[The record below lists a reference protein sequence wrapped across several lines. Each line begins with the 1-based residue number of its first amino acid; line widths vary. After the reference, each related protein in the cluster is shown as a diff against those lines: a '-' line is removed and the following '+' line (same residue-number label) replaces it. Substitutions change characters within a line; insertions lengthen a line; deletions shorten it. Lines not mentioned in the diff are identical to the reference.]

1 MDYQPAA
8 GTLLDAGCAG
18 AVDLYRRSVSAERIQ
33 DGGHRAPLQLPPMR
47 TAVALGSNLGDRLE
61 NLRAARREIIEL
73 DQIRP
78 PVLSSGIYET
88 EPVDCEPGASKFLN
102 TVIEFDFEGDPAQL
116 LEKLVRIEES
126 LGRKRD
132 HPKNVSRK
140 IDIDLLYCGDQQIDN
155 ERLQL
160 PHLRMHLRK
169 FVLRPLADIHPE
181 LVLPGQTRT
190 VRELLAELKEPGV
203 VVRLANNC

>member
-1 MDYQPAA
+1 
-8 GTLLDAGCAG
+8 
-18 AVDLYRRSVSAERIQ
+18 
-33 DGGHRAPLQLPPMR
+33 MR

-61 NLRAARREIIEL
+61 NLRAARRQIIEL
-73 DQIRP
+73 AEVEL

-88 EPVDCEPGASKFLN
+88 GPIDCEPGAARFLN
-102 TVIEFDFEGDPAQL
+102 AVVEFDYESDPVGL
-116 LEKLVRIEES
+116 LEQLVRIEES

-155 ERLQL
+155 EQLQL
-160 PHLRMHLRK
+160 PHPRMHLRK
-169 FVLRPLADIHPE
+169 FVLQPLADIRSE

-190 VRELLAELKEPGV
+190 VRELLAELKEPGEM
-203 VVRLANNC
+203 VRLASNW